1 MRRILKILIFKGYKL
16 FWERDTLKQR
26 ITIEEYNIKWES
38 EFNKLQIIIN
48 NAMEELVLSVEH
60 VGSTAVKGL
69 VSKSILDI
77 DIVIEEYGIF
87 PEVVTKLEAIGYY
100 HQADWSL
107 KGREAFGRK
116 DAFVPWSEENTVWM
130 EHHLYVCDKNS
141 EELRRHIAFRDYLRE
156 HEDVAVEYGRLK
168 EELARESKNRSSYS
182 EGKTAFITN
191 ILEKIN

>member
-1 MRRILKILIFKGYKL
+1 M
-16 FWERDTLKQR
+16 KQR

-38 EFNKLQIIIN
+38 EFNKLQTIIN
-48 NAMEELVLSVEH
+48 DAMEELVLSVEH

-69 VSKSILDI
+69 VSKPILDI
-77 DIVIEEYGIF
+77 AIVIEEYEIF
-87 PEVVTKLEAIGYY
+87 PEVVKSLETIGYY
-100 HQADWSL
+100 HQGDWRF

-116 DAFVPWSEENTVWM
+116 DAFVPWNGESTVWM

-168 EELARESKNRSSYS
+168 KELARESKNRASYS

-191 ILEKIN
+191 ILGKIN

>member
-1 MRRILKILIFKGYKL
+1 M
-16 FWERDTLKQR
+16 KQR

-38 EFNKLQIIIN
+38 EFNKLQSLIN
-48 NAMEELVLSVEH
+48 NAIKELVFSIEH
-60 VGSTAVKGL
+60 VGSTSVKGL
-69 VSKSILDI
+69 TSKPILDI
-77 DIVIEEYGIF
+77 DIVIEDYEIF
-87 PEVVTKLEAIGYY
+87 PEVVTKLGTIGYY
-100 HQADWSL
+100 HQAEWSF

-141 EELRRHIAFRDYLRE
+141 EELRKHIAFRDYLRE

-182 EGKTAFITN
+182 EDKTAFITN
-191 ILEKIN
+191 ILGKIN

>member
-1 MRRILKILIFKGYKL
+1 M
-16 FWERDTLKQR
+16 KQR

-38 EFNKLQIIIN
+38 KFNKLQSLIN
-48 NAMEELVLSVEH
+48 NVIKELVLSIEH
-60 VGSTAVKGL
+60 VGSTSVKGL
-69 VSKSILDI
+69 ASKPILDI
-77 DIVIEEYGIF
+77 AIVIEEYEIF
-87 PEVVTKLEAIGYY
+87 PEVVKRLETIGYY
-100 HQADWSL
+100 HQADWSF

-168 EELARESKNRSSYS
+168 KELARESKNRSSYS
-182 EGKTAFITN
+182 EGKAAFITS
-191 ILEKIN
+191 ILEEIN

>member
-1 MRRILKILIFKGYKL
+1 M
-16 FWERDTLKQR
+16 KQR
-26 ITIEEYNIKWES
+26 ITIKEYNIKWDS
-38 EFNKLQIIIN
+38 EFYKLQLLIN
-48 NAMEELVLSVEH
+48 NVVNELVLSIEH

-69 VSKSILDI
+69 VSKPILDI
-77 DIVIEEYGIF
+77 DIVIEDYEIF
-87 PEVVTKLEAIGYY
+87 PEVAKRLETIGYY
-100 HQADWSL
+100 HQADWSF

-141 EELRRHIAFRDYLRE
+141 EELRKHLAFRNYLRE
-156 HEDVAVEYGRLK
+156 HEDVAAEYGSLK
-168 EELARESKNRSSYS
+168 KELARESKHRSSYS